1 MANKKY
7 AKKIKSFFELSRV
20 EQAEWIENNIPDFE
34 MYCHGEGY
42 LGAFY
47 PVEIDL
53 NNYLNDGNEYG
64 VSGLILK
71 QDPEMDSKRSQEID
85 AGAELTRAET
95 YFLCQSIAQNDFNGW
110 LTHNSFEIDFLDGNA
125 FLYFQG
131 ESINKNSFDFKFHRA
146 FTSYQSMLEFITEMP
161 FSYVE

>member
-1 MANKKY
+1 MTNKKY

-20 EQAEWIENNIPDFE
+20 KQAEWIENNIPDFE

-53 NNYLNDGNEYG
+53 NNYLNDRNEYG
-64 VSGLILK
+64 VSNLILK
-71 QDPEMDSKRSQEID
+71 QDPEMDSERIQEID

-110 LTHNSFEIDFLDGNA
+110 LTHIVLKLIF
-125 FLYFQG
+125 
-131 ESINKNSFDFKFHRA
+131 
-146 FTSYQSMLEFITEMP
+146 
-161 FSYVE
+161 

>member
-1 MANKKY
+1 MTNKKY

-20 EQAEWIENNIPDFE
+20 KQAEWIENNIPDFE

-53 NNYLNDGNEYG
+53 SNYLNDRNEYK

-71 QDPEMDSKRSQEID
+71 QDPE
-85 AGAELTRAET
+85 
-95 YFLCQSIAQNDFNGW
+95 IANG
-110 LTHNSFEIDFLDGNA
+110 
-125 FLYFQG
+125 
-131 ESINKNSFDFKFHRA
+131 FKK
-146 FTSYQSMLEFITEMP
+146 SMLEQNSQELKHTSF
-161 FSYVE
+161 VNL